1 MPKKRRPHDELVP
14 EVIAAAVSAIEA
26 RGLAGLTARGLAGAV
41 GVSVGTVYNLFGDL
55 DGVVRAVNLTT
66 LEELHETLSSAL
78 DGAGERIEDRLTAMA
93 NAYLDYARDH
103 SGRWQALFQY
113 RFSTVGDDPRIDAAE
128 EKLLALLRG
137 AAAGHAR
144 DDALRALWAAVH
156 GVAELAMTRRLK
168 GETGEAER
176 RYAGLI
182 VRAGLRGL
190 AALDGEGGTSTTP
203 QNERKSRCL
212 SST

>member
-1 MPKKRRPHDELVP
+1 MP
-14 EVIAAAVSAIEA
+14 EVIADAVSAIEA
-26 RGLAGLTARGLAGAV
+26 QGLAGLSARGLAGAV
-41 GVSVGTVYNLFGDL
+41 GISVGTVYNLFGDL

-66 LEELHETLSSAL
+66 LEELHGVLKGAL
-78 DGAGERIEDRLTAMA
+78 DRAGHRVEDRLTAMA
-93 NAYLDYARDH
+93 NAYLDHARDH
-103 SGRWQALFQY
+103 AARWQALFQY
-113 RFSTVGDDPRIDAAE
+113 RFSTAGADPRIDAAE
-128 EKLLALLRG
+128 ERLFALLRR

-156 GVAELAMTRRLK
+156 GVAELAASRSLK

-190 AALDGEGGTSTTP
+190 ATLDGEDRA
-203 QNERKSRCL
+203 RKAP
-212 SST
+212 